1 MATSFFDRDLNLSIR
16 GIDLSY
22 KKRQSRPQY
31 ERVRVWVPVKAS
43 VPYVIKVPKHATTQ
57 QIKEELAKKDPGEY
71 EPDNTPDFYELLG
84 SNFKYFVD
92 DVTVHDIE
100 VEGITMPMELKEFKR
115 KILRHLRGNIEA
127 REMTGQDLAHLY
139 DNWQGSGMTFDQWK
153 KHHFPTLPKK

>member
-16 GIDLSY
+16 GIDLSC

-57 QIKEELAKKDPGEY
+57 EIKEELAKKDPGEY

-84 SNFKYFVD
+84 SNFRQFVD

-100 VEGITMPMELKEFKR
+100 GMSMDLKEFKR
-115 KILRHLRGNIEA
+115 KVLRHLHGSMEA
-127 REMTGQDLAHLY
+127 REMTGEDLVGLY
-139 DNWQGSGMTFDQWK
+139 DSWQGSGMTFGQWK